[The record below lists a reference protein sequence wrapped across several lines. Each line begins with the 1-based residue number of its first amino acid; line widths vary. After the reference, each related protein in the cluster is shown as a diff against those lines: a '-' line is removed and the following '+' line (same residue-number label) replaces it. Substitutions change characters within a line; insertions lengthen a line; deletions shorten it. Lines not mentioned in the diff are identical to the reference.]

1 MLFIFNIITYMF
13 NFIRHFPLL
22 IGIKLHDTR
31 HKMQYYIRLNKEKRL
46 IVMIR
51 QKKFD
56 LYVTDNYQ

>member
-1 MLFIFNIITYMF
+1 MF

>member
-1 MLFIFNIITYMF
+1 MTFSFVNRNKT
-13 NFIRHFPLL
+13 
-22 IGIKLHDTR
+22 DTR
-31 HKMQYYIRLNKEKRL
+31 QMQYYIRLNKEKRL